1 MIGGLVSGS
10 RVTFVGDAMAAVVQG
25 VIEVRTLIGQ
35 PPVIVG
41 GLAVLSRLSSPYRAT
56 VDLDVVDR
64 LVGGVP
70 HLEVLRAADGAKPV
84 EPAAVLLPTLY
95 GAVKVDVLEVRQAEL
110 DQPSD
115 DPGDRLHASAHA
127 WANDTA
133 TDLTIEVI
141 RTNGEHVE
149 VITPVAES
157 GPLIAMK
164 LQAVMNRS
172 ADKHGTDLLDIVRLI
187 FDEATRPTALAQIR
201 AVDAAV
207 AYDIGLHVDLWFV
220 RRRQE
225 TLDWIRKAAGADVT
239 LDDLDL
245 VAELLNAAA
254 QRGSG

>member
-1 MIGGLVSGS
+1 M
-10 RVTFVGDAMAAVVQG
+10 
-25 VIEVRTLIGQ
+25 
-35 PPVIVG
+35 
-41 GLAVLSRLSSPYRAT
+41 
-56 VDLDVVDR
+56 
-64 LVGGVP
+64 
-70 HLEVLRAADGAKPV
+70 
-84 EPAAVLLPTLY
+84 
-95 GAVKVDVLEVRQAEL
+95 KVDVLEVRQAEL

-164 LQAVMNRS
+164 LQAVENRS
-172 ADKHGTDLLDIVRLI
+172 AGEQGTDLLDIVRLI
-187 FDEATRPTALAQIR
+187 FDEATRPAVLAQIR

-207 AYDIGLHVDLWFV
+207 AYDIALHVDRWFV
-220 RRRQE
+220 HGRKE
-225 TLDWIRKAAGADVT
+225 TLHWIRNAAGADVT

-245 VAELLNAAA
+245 IAESLNAAA
-254 QRGSG
+254 QRW

>member
-1 MIGGLVSGS
+1 VSGS

-25 VIEVRTLIGQ
+25 AIEVRELIGR

-64 LVGGVP
+64 LLDDVP

-84 EPAAVLLPTLY
+84 EPAAVLLPTPY
-95 GAVKVDVLEVRQAEL
+95 GAVKVDVLEVRQVEL
-110 DQPSD
+110 DRPSD

-141 RTNGEHVE
+141 RKNGEHVD
-149 VITPVAES
+149 VTTPVAEP

-172 ADKHGTDLLDIVRLI
+172 ADKQGTDLLDIVRLT
-187 FDEATRPTALAQIR
+187 FDEATRPAALAQIR
-201 AVDAAV
+201 AVDAAM
-207 AYDIGLHVDLWFV
+207 AHDIALHVDLWFV
-220 RRRQE
+220 RRRRE
-225 TLDWIRKAAGADVT
+225 TLRWVRNAAGADVT

-245 VAELLNAAA
+245 VAELLSDAAPRA
-254 QRGSG
+254 